1 MERKAGLKE
10 VNQMV
15 QPKLDTEQTLWN
27 SWINNRDPQAGD
39 ILVKKY
45 KPLVS
50 YHVQRIGNGLPK
62 NVSRDDLMSLGMM
75 GLFDALNKF
84 DINRDLKFDT
94 YASFRVRGAIID
106 GLRKEDWLP
115 RSAREKAKKLEAQI
129 EKLEQKLM
137 RHATPEE
144 LAEYMNLPVDEVYQ
158 TVQEHF
164 FSNILSMNEQPH
176 DQEDTESKSFVIRDH
191 HTRTPEQQAVY
202 SELIDELEENI
213 KKLNEKEQL
222 VLSLF
227 YTEEMT
233 LTEIGEMLELS
244 TSRIS
249 QIHSKALFKLRKL
262 LSSEVL
268 NT

>member
-1 MERKAGLKE
+1 MS
-10 VNQMV
+10 
-15 QPKLDTEQTLWN
+15 QPILDEEQRIWN
-27 SWINNRDPQAGD
+27 SWIMDRDPHAGD
-39 ILVKKY
+39 ILIKKY

-50 YHVQRIGNGLPK
+50 YHVQRIGAGLPK
-62 NVSRDDLMSLGMM
+62 NVSRDDLTSLGMM

-115 RSAREKAKKLEAQI
+115 RSAREKAKRLESQI
-129 EKLEQKLM
+129 EYLEQKLM

-144 LAEYMNLPVDEVYQ
+144 LAAHMDMSVEEVYQ
-158 TVQEHF
+158 ITQEHF
-164 FSNILSMNEQPH
+164 FSNILSISEQQ
-176 DQEDTESKSFVIRDH
+176 DQDESEGKTFAIRDD
-191 HTRTPEQQAVY
+191 HTKTPEQEIVR
-202 SELIDELEENI
+202 SELLADLTESIQ
-213 KKLNEKEQL
+213 KLNEKEQL

-233 LTEIGEMLELS
+233 LTEIGEMLDLS

-249 QIHSKALFKLRKL
+249 QIHSKALFKLRNL
-262 LSSEVL
+262 LSSEII
-268 NT
+268 NA

>member
-1 MERKAGLKE
+1 MT
-10 VNQMV
+10 
-15 QPKLDTEQTLWN
+15 QPSSDEQKLWN

-39 ILVKKY
+39 LLVKKY

-50 YHVQRIGNGLPK
+50 YHVQRIGAGLPK
-62 NVSRDDLMSLGMM
+62 NVSRDDLISLGMM

-84 DINRDLKFDT
+84 DIKRDLKFDT

-115 RSAREKAKKLEAQI
+115 RSAREKAKKLETQI
-129 EKLEQKLM
+129 ERLEQKLM

-144 LAEYMNLPVDEVYQ
+144 LAEHMELPVEEVYQ

-164 FSNILSMNEQPH
+164 FSNVLSINEQQ
-176 DQEDTESKSFVIRDH
+176 DQEESEGKSFVIRDE
-191 HTRTPEQQAVY
+191 HTKTPEQQVVRT
-202 SELIDELEENI
+202 ELLGDLAENI

-249 QIHSKALFKLRKL
+249 QIHSKALFKLRRF
-262 LSSEVL
+262 LSSEMM
-268 NT
+268 NA

>member
-1 MERKAGLKE
+1 MTKPIQ
-10 VNQMV
+10 N
-15 QPKLDTEQTLWN
+15 DEQQLWI
-27 SWINNRDPQAGD
+27 SWTNDRDPQAGD
-39 ILVKKY
+39 LLIKKY
-45 KPLVS
+45 IPLVS
-50 YHVQRIGNGLPK
+50 YHVQRIGASLPK
-62 NVSRDDLMSLGMM
+62 NVSRDDLKSLGML

-84 DINRDLKFDT
+84 DFKRDLKFDT

-115 RSAREKAKKLEAQI
+115 RSAREKAKKMDAQI
-129 EKLEQKLM
+129 EALEQRLM

-144 LAEYMNLPVDEVYQ
+144 LAEHMNISVEDVYQ

-164 FSNILSMNEQPH
+164 FSNVLSINEQQ
-176 DQEDTESKSFVIRDH
+176 DQEELEGKAFVIRDDT
-191 HTRTPEQQAVY
+191 TRTPEQEIVK
-202 SELIDELEENI
+202 SELLGDLAVNI
-213 KKLNEKEQL
+213 QKLNEKEQL

-262 LSSEVL
+262 LAGEML
-268 NT
+268 NV

>member
-1 MERKAGLKE
+1 MAQLIL
-10 VNQMV
+10 N
-15 QPKLDTEQTLWN
+15 DEQKLWN
-27 SWINNRDPQAGD
+27 RWINDRDPDAGD
-39 ILVKKY
+39 LLIKKY
-45 KPLVS
+45 SSLVS
-50 YHVQRIGNGLPK
+50 YHVQRIGAGLPK
-62 NVSRDDLMSLGMM
+62 NVSRDDLMSLGML

-115 RSAREKAKKLEAQI
+115 RSAREKAKKLDAQI
-129 EKLEQKLM
+129 EQLEQKYM
-137 RHATPEE
+137 RHVTPEE
-144 LAEYMNLPVDEVYQ
+144 LADSMNLPVEEVYQ

-164 FSNILSMNEQPH
+164 FSNVLSINEQQ
-176 DQEDTESKSFVIRDH
+176 DQEEVEGKAFVIRDH
-191 HTRTPEQQAVY
+191 ATKTPEHVVVKN
-202 SELIDELEENI
+202 ELLEDLAATI
-213 KKLNEKEQL
+213 QKLNEKEQL

-249 QIHSKALFKLRKL
+249 QIHSKALLKLRKL
-262 LSSEVL
+262 LASEMMHI
-268 NT
+268 

>member
-1 MERKAGLKE
+1 M
-10 VNQMV
+10 VN
-15 QPKLDTEQTLWN
+15 KLEEEQKLWN
-27 SWINNRDPQAGD
+27 SWINDRDPHAGNLL
-39 ILVKKY
+39 IKKY

-50 YHVQRIGNGLPK
+50 YHVQRIGSGLPK
-62 NVSRDDLMSLGMM
+62 NVSRDDLTSLGMM

-115 RSAREKAKKLEAQI
+115 RSAREKAKKMEATI
-129 EKLEQKLM
+129 EQLEQKLM

-144 LAEYMNLPVDEVYQ
+144 LAEYMNMPVEEVYQ

-164 FSNILSMNEQPH
+164 FSNILSINETQQ
-176 DQEDTESKSFVIRDH
+176 DQDDPEGKSYVIKDEN
-191 HTRTPEQQAVY
+191 TRTPEQETVY
-202 SELIDELEENI
+202 KELLDELEDNI
-213 KKLNEKEQL
+213 RKLNEKEQL

-233 LTEIGEMLELS
+233 LTEIGEMLDLS

-249 QIHSKALFKLRKL
+249 QIHSKALLKLRKL
-262 LSSEVL
+262 LSSEVI
-268 NT
+268 NA

>member
-1 MERKAGLKE
+1 MQTTSAEEQKLWQSWKA
-10 VNQMV
+10 
-15 QPKLDTEQTLWN
+15 
-27 SWINNRDPQAGD
+27 NRDPHAGD
-39 ILVKKY
+39 VLIRKY

-50 YHVQRIGNGLPK
+50 YHVQRIAVGLPK
-62 NVSRDDLMSLGMM
+62 SVSRDELNSLGMM

-84 DINRDLKFDT
+84 DPTRDLKFDT

-115 RSAREKAKKLEAQI
+115 RSAREKTKKLDAFI
-129 EKLEQKLM
+129 EEMEQRLQ
-137 RHATPEE
+137 RHVTPEE
-144 LAEYMNLPVDEVYQ
+144 VAQELNITVDEVFQ

-164 FSNILSMNEQPH
+164 ASNVLSMDEQLQ
-176 DQEDTESKSFVIRDH
+176 DDESDNKSFSIRDDSIK
-191 HTRTPEQQAVY
+191 TPEQEVMQA
-202 SELIDELEENI
+202 ELIQDLSESIL
-213 KKLNEKEQL
+213 KLNDKEQL

-249 QIHSKALFKLRKL
+249 QIHSKALFKLRNL
-262 LSSEVL
+262 LTDEMRSL
-268 NT
+268 

>member
-1 MERKAGLKE
+1 MAQLIL
-10 VNQMV
+10 N
-15 QPKLDTEQTLWN
+15 DEQKLWN
-27 SWINNRDPQAGD
+27 RWVNDRDPDAGD
-39 ILVKKY
+39 LLIKKY
-45 KPLVS
+45 TSLVS
-50 YHVQRIGNGLPK
+50 YHVQRIGAGLPK
-62 NVSRDDLMSLGMM
+62 NVSRDDLMSLGML

-115 RSAREKAKKLEAQI
+115 RSAREKAKKLDAQI
-129 EKLEQKLM
+129 EHLEQKYM
-137 RHATPEE
+137 RHITPEE
-144 LAEYMNLPVDEVYQ
+144 LAEYMELPVEEVYQ

-164 FSNILSMNEQPH
+164 FSNVLSINEQQ
-176 DQEDTESKSFVIRDH
+176 DQEEAEGKAFVIRDDT
-191 HTRTPEQQAVY
+191 TRTPEHVVMK
-202 SELIDELEENI
+202 SELLGDLVANI
-213 KKLNEKEQL
+213 QKLNEKEQL

-249 QIHSKALFKLRKL
+249 QIHSKALLKLRKL
-262 LSSEVL
+262 LVNEMI
-268 NT
+268 TM

>member
-1 MERKAGLKE
+1 MAQSNL
-10 VNQMV
+10 N
-15 QPKLDTEQTLWN
+15 DEQKIWI
-27 SWINNRDPQAGD
+27 SWIDERDPQAGD
-39 ILVKKY
+39 YLIRKY

-50 YHVQRIGNGLPK
+50 YHVQRIGAGLPK
-62 NVSRDDLMSLGMM
+62 NVSRDDLISLGMM

-84 DINRDLKFDT
+84 DIHRDLKFDT

-115 RSAREKAKKLEAQI
+115 RSAREKTKKLEAQI
-129 EKLEQKLM
+129 ESLEQKLM

-144 LAEYMNLPVDEVYQ
+144 LAEHMELPIEEVYQ
-158 TVQEHF
+158 TYHEHF
-164 FSNILSMNEQPH
+164 FSNVLSINEQQQ
-176 DQEDTESKSFVIRDH
+176 DSEDGEAKSFVIRDD
-191 HTRTPEQQAVY
+191 HTRTPEQEMVHA
-202 SELIDELEENI
+202 ELLADLADNI
-213 KKLNEKEQL
+213 GKLNEKEQL
-222 VLSLF
+222 VISLF

-262 LSSEVL
+262 LSSEMINV
-268 NT
+268 

>member
-1 MERKAGLKE
+1 MQTTSAEEQKLWQSWKA
-10 VNQMV
+10 
-15 QPKLDTEQTLWN
+15 
-27 SWINNRDPQAGD
+27 NRDPHAGD
-39 ILVKKY
+39 VLIRKY

-50 YHVQRIGNGLPK
+50 YHVQRIAVGLPK
-62 NVSRDDLMSLGMM
+62 SVSRDELNSLGMM

-84 DINRDLKFDT
+84 DPTRDLKFDT

-115 RSAREKAKKLEAQI
+115 RSAREKTKKLDAFI
-129 EKLEQKLM
+129 EEMEQRLQ
-137 RHATPEE
+137 RHVTPEE
-144 LAEYMNLPVDEVYQ
+144 VAEALNITVDEVFQ

-164 FSNILSMNEQPH
+164 ASNVLSMDEQLQ
-176 DQEDTESKSFVIRDH
+176 DDESDNKSFSIRDDSIK
-191 HTRTPEQQAVY
+191 TPEQEAMHA
-202 SELIDELEENI
+202 ELIQDLSESIL
-213 KKLNEKEQL
+213 KLNDKEQL

-249 QIHSKALFKLRKL
+249 QIHSKALFKLRNL
-262 LSSEVL
+262 LRDEMRNL
-268 NT
+268 